1 VSKIKSEK
9 SILFFQS
16 TLKVNKTKKAKQ
28 TSLFIINTKST
39 EKTPAIKTEK
49 KGTIKICSFYKLTQK
64 GKKKHNFHSIKSA
77 LKSKKQGK

>member
-49 KGTIKICSFYKLTQK
+49 KGTIKICSQVNTERKEK
-64 GKKKHNFHSIKSA
+64 R
-77 LKSKKQGK
+77 